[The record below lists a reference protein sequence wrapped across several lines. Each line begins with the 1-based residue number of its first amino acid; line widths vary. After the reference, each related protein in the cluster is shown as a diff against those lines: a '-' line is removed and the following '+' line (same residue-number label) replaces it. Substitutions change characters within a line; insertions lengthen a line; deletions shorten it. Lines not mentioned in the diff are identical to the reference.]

1 MMRDEEDSGLTS
13 VRLKYAQEEYEEISK
28 YKIEKKNLN

>member
-1 MMRDEEDSGLTS
+1 MMKNEEDNNLTS
-13 VRLKYAQEEYEEISK
+13 VRLKYAQEEFGEISK